1 MNFYCFKFMYDF
13 SGALI
18 SALAR
23 LKYANDWPLWSKK
36 TKTKTFLYNCRLIL
50 QQVDSDLISGT

>member
-1 MNFYCFKFMYDF
+1 MYDF

-23 LKYANDWPLWSKK
+23 LKYANDWRLWSKK
-36 TKTKTFLYNCRLIL
+36 KKKKKKTFLYNCRLIL
-50 QQVDSDLISGT
+50 QQVDSGLISGT